1 MRVEQD
7 IQAAIRLL
15 YGDTSSSNYRKVKIF
30 PDYSLKHFKKYNIND
45 KKVLSKVNCL
55 DEIFD
60 LLSRDAN
67 VTCFSTNRLDK
78 YFLQLLL
85 QLHNID
91 RKKYLD
97 FIFKDYGRKNK
108 IFTQSLYNDIKEEL
122 NEETRYFFDEIYD
135 YCNKKQVGIY
145 RLLDKQKYSKIELE
159 RFVANYLNHKYKY
172 IKENN
177 QLTCYDLD
185 DVRAINTFEENT
197 FNFINLSYP
206 LEKTD
211 YKKLKL
217 LLQREKE
224 FEKLLKENGKIQGFV
239 SRTKED
245 IKNHKIIE
253 TRSLLDTQ
261 TPNTDCK
268 KDYAYVYTK
277 SQ

>member
-1 MRVEQD
+1 MKVEKD
-7 IQAAIRLL
+7 IQSAIRLL
-15 YGDTSSSNYRKVKIF
+15 YGDTSLSNYRKVKLF
-30 PDYSLKHFKKYNIND
+30 PNYSLKHFKKYNLDD
-45 KKVLSKVNCL
+45 KKVLSKINCL

-60 LLSRDAN
+60 LLCRNAN
-67 VTCFSTNRLDK
+67 VTCFSTNKLDK

-85 QLHNID
+85 ELHNID

-97 FIFKDYGRKNK
+97 FIFKDYGKK
-108 IFTQSLYNDIKEEL
+108 EKVFFHYLYNDIKEEL
-122 NEETRYFFDEIYD
+122 DEDTRYFFDELYK
-135 YCNKKQVGIY
+135 YCNKKQVDIY
-145 RLLDKQKYSKIELE
+145 RLLEEQKYPKIDLD
-159 RFVANYLNHKYKY
+159 RFVANYLNHKYRY
-172 IKENN
+172 VKENK
-177 QLTCYDLD
+177 QLTCYDLND
-185 DVRAINTFEENT
+185 LGAINTFKDDT

-206 LEKTD
+206 LDKLD
-211 YKKLKL
+211 YKKIKL

-239 SRTKED
+239 SRDKVD

-253 TRSLLDTQ
+253 TRSLIDTQ